1 MDTTEIINS
10 ITQIAADFGLRLLYA
25 VLIIFV
31 GRWVVKLLL
40 KIIKSALE
48 KTTVEETVRIFVAN
62 LLSTL
67 LMVIIFIAAIN
78 QLGIETTSIIAMLGA
93 AGLAIGLALQGSL
106 ANFAAGILIVIFR
119 PYKVGDYIEAG
130 SAAGTVL
137 DIQIFSTVLKTP
149 DNKVVVVPNGTIMD
163 SSIINYTG
171 QETRRVDIVASCGY
185 EDDIDKVK
193 DILKDILNQ
202 DERILEEPEP
212 RIAVSELADN
222 SINFIVRPWVNSSDV
237 LSVKYSIL
245 EQIKKRFDEFRK
257 KRSNSITEKANLEL
271 EKRIFLQT
279 VDFLW
284 RSHLQYLEHLRQV
297 VGLRGYGGKDPLQEF
312 KREAFK
318 LFEGLLN
325 KIKIDLKIIKSLLNE
340 TFAAKKHLAASN
352 LESIMLGY
360 NYVIENLICPLP
372 LTVKPLNKTKK
383 HI

>member
-1 MDTTEIINS
+1 MDTAEIINS

-31 GRWVVKLLL
+31 GRWVIKLLL

-48 KTTVEETVRIFVAN
+48 KTTVEETIRIFVAN
-62 LLSTL
+62 LLNSL

-130 SAAGTVL
+130 SAEGTVL

-171 QETRRVDIVASCGY
+171 QATRRVDIVASCGY

-245 EQIKKRFDEFRK
+245 EQIKKRFDEEGI
-257 KRSNSITEKANLEL
+257 SIPYPQRDVHIYNH
-271 EKRIFLQT
+271 
-279 VDFLW
+279 D
-284 RSHLQYLEHLRQV
+284 
-297 VGLRGYGGKDPLQEF
+297 
-312 KREAFK
+312 
-318 LFEGLLN
+318 
-325 KIKIDLKIIKSLLNE
+325 IKN
-340 TFAAKKHLAASN
+340 
-352 LESIMLGY
+352 
-360 NYVIENLICPLP
+360 
-372 LTVKPLNKTKK
+372 
-383 HI
+383 

>member
-31 GRWVVKLLL
+31 GRWVIKLLL

-48 KTTVEETVRIFVAN
+48 KTTVEETIRIFVAN
-62 LLSTL
+62 LLNSL

-130 SAAGTVL
+130 SAEGTVL

-171 QETRRVDIVASCGY
+171 QATRRVDIIASCGY

-202 DERILEEPEP
+202 DERILKEPQP

-245 EQIKKRFDEFRK
+245 EQIKKRFDEEGISIPYPQRDVHIYNHDIK
-257 KRSNSITEKANLEL
+257 K
-271 EKRIFLQT
+271 
-279 VDFLW
+279 
-284 RSHLQYLEHLRQV
+284 
-297 VGLRGYGGKDPLQEF
+297 
-312 KREAFK
+312 
-318 LFEGLLN
+318 
-325 KIKIDLKIIKSLLNE
+325 
-340 TFAAKKHLAASN
+340 
-352 LESIMLGY
+352 
-360 NYVIENLICPLP
+360 
-372 LTVKPLNKTKK
+372 
-383 HI
+383 

>member
-1 MDTTEIINS
+1 MDTAEIINS
-10 ITQIAADFGLRLLYA
+10 ITEIAADFGLRLFYA

-48 KTTVEETVRIFVAN
+48 KTAVEETVRIFVAN
-62 LLSTL
+62 LLNTL

-106 ANFAAGILIVIFR
+106 ANFAAGILIVMFR

-130 SAAGTVL
+130 SSGGTVL

-149 DNKVVVVPNGTIMD
+149 DNKVVVVPNATIMD

-171 QETRRVDIVASCGY
+171 QETRRVDIIASCGY

-193 DILKDILNQ
+193 DILKDILDK

-222 SINFIVRPWVNSSDV
+222 SINFIVRPWVKSSDV

-245 EQIKKRFDEFRK
+245 EQIKKRFDAEGISIPYPQRDVHIYNHDIK
-257 KRSNSITEKANLEL
+257 K
-271 EKRIFLQT
+271 
-279 VDFLW
+279 
-284 RSHLQYLEHLRQV
+284 
-297 VGLRGYGGKDPLQEF
+297 
-312 KREAFK
+312 
-318 LFEGLLN
+318 
-325 KIKIDLKIIKSLLNE
+325 
-340 TFAAKKHLAASN
+340 
-352 LESIMLGY
+352 
-360 NYVIENLICPLP
+360 
-372 LTVKPLNKTKK
+372 
-383 HI
+383 

>member
-163 SSIINYTG
+163 SSIINYSG
-171 QETRRVDIVASCGY
+171 QETRRVDIIASCGY

-193 DILKDILNQ
+193 DILQDILNR

-245 EQIKKRFDEFRK
+245 EQIKKRFDAEGI
-257 KRSNSITEKANLEL
+257 SIPYPQ
-271 EKRIFLQT
+271 RDVHI
-279 VDFLW
+279 
-284 RSHLQYLEHLRQV
+284 
-297 VGLRGYGGKDPLQEF
+297 
-312 KREAFK
+312 
-318 LFEGLLN
+318 
-325 KIKIDLKIIKSLLNE
+325 
-340 TFAAKKHLAASN
+340 
-352 LESIMLGY
+352 Y
-360 NYVIENLICPLP
+360 NHD
-372 LTVKPLNKTKK
+372 TKE
-383 HI
+383 

>member
-1 MDTTEIINS
+1 MDTAEIINS

-48 KTTVEETVRIFVAN
+48 KTTVEETIRIFVAN
-62 LLSTL
+62 LLNSL

-130 SAAGTVL
+130 SAEGTVL

-171 QETRRVDIVASCGY
+171 QATRRVDIVASCGY

-202 DERILEEPEP
+202 DERILEEPQP

-245 EQIKKRFDEFRK
+245 EQIKKRFDEEGI
-257 KRSNSITEKANLEL
+257 SIPYPQRDVHIYNH
-271 EKRIFLQT
+271 
-279 VDFLW
+279 D
-284 RSHLQYLEHLRQV
+284 
-297 VGLRGYGGKDPLQEF
+297 
-312 KREAFK
+312 
-318 LFEGLLN
+318 
-325 KIKIDLKIIKSLLNE
+325 IKN
-340 TFAAKKHLAASN
+340 
-352 LESIMLGY
+352 
-360 NYVIENLICPLP
+360 
-372 LTVKPLNKTKK
+372 
-383 HI
+383 

>member
-1 MDTTEIINS
+1 MDTAEIINS

-48 KTTVEETVRIFVAN
+48 KTTVEETIRIFVAN
-62 LLSTL
+62 LLNSL

-171 QETRRVDIVASCGY
+171 QETRRVDIIASCGY

-193 DILKDILNQ
+193 DILQDILNQ
-202 DERILEEPEP
+202 DERILKEPEP

-245 EQIKKRFDEFRK
+245 EQIKKRFDAEGI
-257 KRSNSITEKANLEL
+257 SIPYPQ
-271 EKRIFLQT
+271 RDVHI
-279 VDFLW
+279 
-284 RSHLQYLEHLRQV
+284 
-297 VGLRGYGGKDPLQEF
+297 
-312 KREAFK
+312 
-318 LFEGLLN
+318 
-325 KIKIDLKIIKSLLNE
+325 
-340 TFAAKKHLAASN
+340 
-352 LESIMLGY
+352 Y
-360 NYVIENLICPLP
+360 NHD
-372 LTVKPLNKTKK
+372 TKE
-383 HI
+383 

>member
-1 MDTTEIINS
+1 MDTLDMDTAEIINS
-10 ITQIAADFGLRLLYA
+10 ITEIAADFGLRLFYA

-48 KTTVEETVRIFVAN
+48 KTTVEETVRIFIAN
-62 LLSTL
+62 LLNTL

-106 ANFAAGILIVIFR
+106 ANFAAGILIVMFR

-130 SAAGTVL
+130 SSGGTVL

-149 DNKVVVVPNGTIMD
+149 DNKVVVVPNATIMD

-171 QETRRVDIVASCGY
+171 QETRRVDIIASCGY
-185 EDDIDKVK
+185 DDDIDKVK
-193 DILKDILNQ
+193 DILKNILDQ

-222 SINFIVRPWVNSSDV
+222 SINFIVRPWVKSSDV

-245 EQIKKRFDEFRK
+245 EQIKKRFDAEEISIPYPQRDVHIYNHDIK
-257 KRSNSITEKANLEL
+257 K
-271 EKRIFLQT
+271 
-279 VDFLW
+279 
-284 RSHLQYLEHLRQV
+284 
-297 VGLRGYGGKDPLQEF
+297 
-312 KREAFK
+312 
-318 LFEGLLN
+318 
-325 KIKIDLKIIKSLLNE
+325 
-340 TFAAKKHLAASN
+340 
-352 LESIMLGY
+352 
-360 NYVIENLICPLP
+360 
-372 LTVKPLNKTKK
+372 
-383 HI
+383 

>member
-1 MDTTEIINS
+1 MDTLDMDTAEIINS
-10 ITQIAADFGLRLLYA
+10 ITEIAADFGLRLFYA

-48 KTTVEETVRIFVAN
+48 KTAVEETVRIFVAN
-62 LLSTL
+62 LLNTL

-106 ANFAAGILIVIFR
+106 ANFAAGILIVMFR

-130 SAAGTVL
+130 SSGGTVL

-171 QETRRVDIVASCGY
+171 QETRRVDIIASCGY

-193 DILKDILNQ
+193 DILKDILDQ

-222 SINFIVRPWVNSSDV
+222 SINFIVRPWVKSSDV

-245 EQIKKRFDEFRK
+245 EQIKKRFDAEEISIPYPQRDVHIYNHDIK
-257 KRSNSITEKANLEL
+257 K
-271 EKRIFLQT
+271 
-279 VDFLW
+279 
-284 RSHLQYLEHLRQV
+284 
-297 VGLRGYGGKDPLQEF
+297 
-312 KREAFK
+312 
-318 LFEGLLN
+318 
-325 KIKIDLKIIKSLLNE
+325 
-340 TFAAKKHLAASN
+340 
-352 LESIMLGY
+352 
-360 NYVIENLICPLP
+360 
-372 LTVKPLNKTKK
+372 
-383 HI
+383 

>member
-1 MDTTEIINS
+1 MDTAEIINS
-10 ITQIAADFGLRLLYA
+10 ITEIAADFGLRLFYA

-62 LLSTL
+62 LLNTL

-106 ANFAAGILIVIFR
+106 ANFAAGILIVMFR

-130 SAAGTVL
+130 SSGGTVL

-149 DNKVVVVPNGTIMD
+149 DNKVVVVPNATIMD

-171 QETRRVDIVASCGY
+171 QETRRVDIIASCGY
-185 EDDIDKVK
+185 DDDIDKVK
-193 DILKDILNQ
+193 DILKDILDQ

-222 SINFIVRPWVNSSDV
+222 SINFIVRPWVKSSDV

-245 EQIKKRFDEFRK
+245 EQIKKRFDAEEISIPYPQRDVHIYNHDIK
-257 KRSNSITEKANLEL
+257 K
-271 EKRIFLQT
+271 
-279 VDFLW
+279 
-284 RSHLQYLEHLRQV
+284 
-297 VGLRGYGGKDPLQEF
+297 
-312 KREAFK
+312 
-318 LFEGLLN
+318 
-325 KIKIDLKIIKSLLNE
+325 
-340 TFAAKKHLAASN
+340 
-352 LESIMLGY
+352 
-360 NYVIENLICPLP
+360 
-372 LTVKPLNKTKK
+372 
-383 HI
+383 

>member
-171 QETRRVDIVASCGY
+171 QETRRVDIIASCGY

-193 DILKDILNQ
+193 DILQDILNQ
-202 DERILEEPEP
+202 DERILKEPEP

-245 EQIKKRFDEFRK
+245 EQIKKRFDAEGI
-257 KRSNSITEKANLEL
+257 SIPYPQ
-271 EKRIFLQT
+271 RDVHI
-279 VDFLW
+279 
-284 RSHLQYLEHLRQV
+284 
-297 VGLRGYGGKDPLQEF
+297 
-312 KREAFK
+312 
-318 LFEGLLN
+318 
-325 KIKIDLKIIKSLLNE
+325 
-340 TFAAKKHLAASN
+340 
-352 LESIMLGY
+352 Y
-360 NYVIENLICPLP
+360 NHD
-372 LTVKPLNKTKK
+372 TKE
-383 HI
+383 

>member
-62 LLSTL
+62 LLNTL

-171 QETRRVDIVASCGY
+171 QETRRVDIIASCGY

-193 DILKDILNQ
+193 DILQDILNR

-222 SINFIVRPWVNSSDV
+222 SINFIVRPWVKSSDV

-245 EQIKKRFDEFRK
+245 EQIKKRFDAEGI
-257 KRSNSITEKANLEL
+257 SIPYPQ
-271 EKRIFLQT
+271 RDVHI
-279 VDFLW
+279 
-284 RSHLQYLEHLRQV
+284 
-297 VGLRGYGGKDPLQEF
+297 
-312 KREAFK
+312 
-318 LFEGLLN
+318 
-325 KIKIDLKIIKSLLNE
+325 
-340 TFAAKKHLAASN
+340 
-352 LESIMLGY
+352 Y
-360 NYVIENLICPLP
+360 NHD
-372 LTVKPLNKTKK
+372 TKE
-383 HI
+383 

>member
-171 QETRRVDIVASCGY
+171 QETRRVDIIASCGY
-185 EDDIDKVK
+185 DDDIDKVK
-193 DILKDILNQ
+193 DILNDILDQ

-222 SINFIVRPWVNSSDV
+222 SINFIVRPWVKSSDV

-245 EQIKKRFDEFRK
+245 EQIKKRFDAEEISIPYPQRDVHIYNHDIK
-257 KRSNSITEKANLEL
+257 K
-271 EKRIFLQT
+271 
-279 VDFLW
+279 
-284 RSHLQYLEHLRQV
+284 
-297 VGLRGYGGKDPLQEF
+297 
-312 KREAFK
+312 
-318 LFEGLLN
+318 
-325 KIKIDLKIIKSLLNE
+325 
-340 TFAAKKHLAASN
+340 
-352 LESIMLGY
+352 
-360 NYVIENLICPLP
+360 
-372 LTVKPLNKTKK
+372 
-383 HI
+383 